1 MPASRSGC
9 RSWPTPREAPA
20 GSSVDSA
27 GSASP
32 GRWFSS
38 PATPTSSSGSA
49 WRRSQDLGVG
59 HGGGE
64 TNRFIVD
71 RQIDLNDPVQPGDAV
86 LTSGLSNSV
95 MPPDIPI
102 GVVDKVTPDV
112 DTQVKL
118 LQVRFAVDF
127 SQLDVVQVLK
137 WKPAS

>member
-1 MPASRSGC
+1 MPVVANSSAGAGGSSDGSSRVSKSRSVVQLATDPDFVLGV
-9 RSWPTPREAPA
+9 R
-20 GSSVDSA
+20 V
-27 GSASP
+27 AS
-32 GRWFSS
+32 
-38 PATPTSSSGSA
+38 
-49 WRRSQDLGVG
+49 SQDLGVG

-71 RQIDLNDPVQPGDAV
+71 RQIELNDPVKPGDAV

-102 GVVDKVTPDV
+102 GLVDKVTPDV